1 MRRGPLLKVEE
12 GYWRA
17 RLRTM
22 ARPMPLFAPVTAAMR
37 ENDIV
42 LVVVVWE
49 DVWEWSGLGGKT
61 FWLGCL
67 WQQM

>member
-37 ENDIV
+37 ENDMMLV
-42 LVVVVWE
+42 LVVVWEGVWE
-49 DVWEWSGLGGKT
+49 CGGFGGKT
-61 FWLGCL
+61 CWLICL
-67 WQQM
+67 W